1 MGNLSLDYGTN
12 TFWLQEES
20 EETQILLTKKEFQLL
35 EYFVQHPNQIVNSE
49 QLLDR
54 LWEFGAEPPSN
65 VVAAQISLLRRKLAK
80 YGCSDLIETVYRL
93 GYRFQ
98 PVSSMYRPGGK

>member
-35 EYFVQHPNQIVNSE
+35 EYFMQHPNQIVNSE

-54 LWEFGAEPPSN
+54 II
-65 VVAAQISLLRRKLAK
+65 VLA
-80 YGCSDLIETVYRL
+80 LEVH
-93 GYRFQ
+93 
-98 PVSSMYRPGGK
+98 